1 MVIMGVELSF
11 PSELG
16 GGNGSRDGMC
26 APEGGRHG
34 FRRSIGAGLHD
45 EAFLLQRDG
54 LIFVIFR
61 RCPFCYFGAA
71 DAQPGIEAGA

>member
-1 MVIMGVELSF
+1 MGVESPF

-16 GGNGSRDGMC
+16 GSNRFRDDTC
-26 APEGGRHG
+26 APEGRRRGSG
-34 FRRSIGAGLHD
+34 RSIGGGLHD

-54 LIFVIFR
+54 LIFIIFWR
-61 RCPFCYFGAA
+61 SSFCYFGAA